1 MKFDKLDLTNL
12 DTVLQTHA
20 YEYQRETEELPN
32 LRNKMT
38 EAKLE
43 VERIESA
50 LYLKIRKEL
59 EDGGEKFTE
68 TKLTALIKIEPVYIE
83 AQKNWLEAR
92 KAYDMIDHIRE
103 TFMQRE
109 LSIKNLVALYTSQY
123 WSLANIDSL
132 PAAKNDSDSKF
143 KRR

>member
-50 LYLKIRKEL
+50 LYLKIRREL
-59 EDGGEKFTE
+59 EDSGEKFTE
-68 TKLTALIKIEPVYIE
+68 TKLTALIKIEPAYIE
-83 AQKNWLEAR
+83 AQKNWLGAR

-132 PAAKNDSDSKF
+132 PDSKSDSDSKF